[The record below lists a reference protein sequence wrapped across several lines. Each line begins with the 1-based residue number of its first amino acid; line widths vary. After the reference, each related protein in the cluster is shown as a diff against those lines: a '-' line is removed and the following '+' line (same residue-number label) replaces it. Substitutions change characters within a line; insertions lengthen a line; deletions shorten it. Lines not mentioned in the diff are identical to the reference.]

1 MGGLDENEKASDAMT
16 NHFGERFRPPQLL
29 RVLVNAGHFGRKT
42 GRGFSDHGSA
52 Q

>member
-29 RVLVNAGHFGRKT
+29 RVLVNAGHFGRRT